1 MNGRTTA
8 ICMFFI
14 TDTWHTRLVRPIA
27 LRFGLEQALEQRAS
41 PRGSI
46 LCGSLRSAGAIP
58 ARFGGVRFLHALAV
72 YEGVKICPP
81 FF

>member
-8 ICMFFI
+8 VCMFFI

-41 PRGSI
+41 PRGSM
-46 LCGSLRSAGAIP
+46 CGSQLGAQEP
-58 ARFGGVRFLHALAV
+58 FLHALAV
-72 YEGVKICPP
+72 YDSCTLWRCTKA
-81 FF
+81 